1 MCDTAAKRTMASAF
15 GIDMN
20 PLMIE
25 RRFGEQIDA
34 RLIDREPFAGTER
47 CTHGGYQRFGMGEY
61 ASGLAMAVNVAH
73 TANATGAA
81 DVADFSHNA
90 LHHAC

>member
-1 MCDTAAKRTMASAF
+1 
-15 GIDMN
+15 
-20 PLMIE
+20 
-25 RRFGEQIDA
+25 
-34 RLIDREPFAGTER
+34 
-47 CTHGGYQRFGMGEY
+47 MGEY